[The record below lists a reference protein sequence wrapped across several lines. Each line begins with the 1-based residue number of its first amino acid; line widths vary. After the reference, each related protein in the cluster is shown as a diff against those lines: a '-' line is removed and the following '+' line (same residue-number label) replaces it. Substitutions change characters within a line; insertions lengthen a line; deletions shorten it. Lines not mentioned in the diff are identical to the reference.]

1 MFSLYY
7 RKKVMDV
14 HSHYFCST
22 LSHVLVSTSQEKVI
36 KGINIGKEEVKLF
49 LSADVMITYVGN
61 PKEHAK

>member
-1 MFSLYY
+1 
-7 RKKVMDV
+7 MDV